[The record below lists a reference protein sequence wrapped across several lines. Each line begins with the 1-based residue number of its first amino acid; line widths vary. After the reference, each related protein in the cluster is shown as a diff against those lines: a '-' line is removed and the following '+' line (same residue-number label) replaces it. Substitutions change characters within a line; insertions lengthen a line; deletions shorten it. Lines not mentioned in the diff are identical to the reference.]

1 MSCLTTTVTPLHIS
15 STNIALMT
23 RSTTLETYN
32 PSRRISPT
40 SLMTM
45 SNSLLPLTSIIWFL
59 TALLILAPLLI
70 NNTIMSVVVLL
81 INPTTINQINKNTNL
96 LVTDR
101 FLDFWTQPIL
111 KLDTLGKLTIR
122 TIIVLVK
129 LSQLTKLDRK
139 STRLNSSHTI

>member
-1 MSCLTTTVTPLHIS
+1 MSRLTTTVTPLHIS

-32 PSRRISPT
+32 PSRSISPT

-45 SNSLLPLTSIIWFL
+45 INSLLPFTSIIWFL

-70 NNTIMSVVVLL
+70 NNTIMSIVVLL
-81 INPTTINQINKNTNL
+81 INPTTINQINKNTDL

-101 FLDFWTQPIL
+101 FLDF
-111 KLDTLGKLTIR
+111 LDATH
-122 TIIVLVK
+122 
-129 LSQLTKLDRK
+129 SQT
-139 STRLNSSHTI
+139 